1 MRATFTEIAP
11 QSLSERV
18 AGALKDA
25 FLSGQLKPG
34 DAIVEREI
42 ARQMKVGT
50 PVVREALIS
59 LQGQG
64 FVRRIVNTGTYVSQ
78 FTSGEVRQLYSL
90 RVELEVL
97 ALQWARPLVTDSD
110 LDRLRKLVAEVV
122 AAGERGDRREFL
134 ERDYEFHRNCW
145 SLSGNVFL
153 AETLDR
159 LMAPLF
165 AFVVMASGAPL
176 TASMGREH
184 YDIIDALKNI
194 DEPKFTEVVRSTL
207 SGFASRW
214 LTVFQ
219 IDAGDTAAA
228 HTVAGLEG

>member
-1 MRATFTEIAP
+1 MRATFSEIAP

-18 AGALKDA
+18 ASALKDA
-25 FLSGQLKPG
+25 FFSGELKPG

-64 FVRRIVNTGTYVSQ
+64 FVRRVINTGTYVSK
-78 FTSGEVRQLYSL
+78 FTNDEIRQLYSL

-97 ALQWARPLVTDSD
+97 ALQWARKRVTPSD
-110 LDRLRKLVAEVV
+110 LDELRRRVAAVV
-122 AAGERGDRREFL
+122 EAGERGDRRLFL
-134 ERDYEFHRNCW
+134 ERDYAFHRCCW
-145 SLSGNVFL
+145 ALSGNTYL

-165 AFVVMASGAPL
+165 AFAVLASGAPL

-184 YDIIDALKNI
+184 YELINALKELE
-194 DEPKFTEVVRSTL
+194 EPEFTDVVRKTL
-207 SGFASRW
+207 SGFAGRW
-214 LTVFQ
+214 LTTFQ
-219 IDAGDTAAA
+219 VDSAEAKSE
-228 HTVAGLEG
+228 VAESKL